1 MSVRV
6 NIEPAAVF
14 KKPPVI
20 QELLLPGWEYGTWDK
35 GFSLQPG
42 EIGTNTLVY
51 ETDKLARGINLE
63 RANYFVS
70 LTHSDP
76 TSRKE
81 IYGFYEYL
89 KKICEKMNVKKFTHN
104 GLNMILS
111 DIDNLIDVDID
122 NTKRSLTEMTDKINS
137 GEVPVYFI
145 FGVKNPI
152 AIDKEQM
159 EQFGSDIDKF
169 AEYLD
174 KMQHHDYYYAAPIST
189 VEKKMEQKT
198 RGFFGKNR
206 TKGLKPDVSVVHT
219 VPAGKET
226 IFPIVPRVFSRKPVN
241 VIKRE
246 VLLTFDKYDRE
257 RVDYDKFVA
266 CIDKSKK
273 YDADCCVINLS
284 DEELKSICREI
295 Q

>member
-122 NTKRSLTEMTDKINS
+122 NTKTVSYTHLECGSLQGRNKNS
-137 GEVPVYFI
+137 Y
-145 FGVKNPI
+145 
-152 AIDKEQM
+152 
-159 EQFGSDIDKF
+159 
-169 AEYLD
+169 
-174 KMQHHDYYYAAPIST
+174 
-189 VEKKMEQKT
+189 
-198 RGFFGKNR
+198 
-206 TKGLKPDVSVVHT
+206 
-219 VPAGKET
+219 
-226 IFPIVPRVFSRKPVN
+226 
-241 VIKRE
+241 
-246 VLLTFDKYDRE
+246 
-257 RVDYDKFVA
+257 
-266 CIDKSKK
+266 
-273 YDADCCVINLS
+273 
-284 DEELKSICREI
+284 
-295 Q
+295 

>member
-89 KKICEKMNVKKFTHN
+89 KKYV
-104 GLNMILS
+104 
-111 DIDNLIDVDID
+111 
-122 NTKRSLTEMTDKINS
+122 R
-137 GEVPVYFI
+137 
-145 FGVKNPI
+145 
-152 AIDKEQM
+152 
-159 EQFGSDIDKF
+159 
-169 AEYLD
+169 
-174 KMQHHDYYYAAPIST
+174 
-189 VEKKMEQKT
+189 
-198 RGFFGKNR
+198 R
-206 TKGLKPDVSVVHT
+206 
-219 VPAGKET
+219 
-226 IFPIVPRVFSRKPVN
+226 
-241 VIKRE
+241 
-246 VLLTFDKYDRE
+246 
-257 RVDYDKFVA
+257 
-266 CIDKSKK
+266 
-273 YDADCCVINLS
+273 
-284 DEELKSICREI
+284 
-295 Q
+295 